1 MTERIKTVRLREC
14 AGPSCLDFIQPLFK
28 NSPRRGKFAPA
39 GFGCRRKPTKRRLGS
54 LALWAS
60 FWGPMRIKAIQ
71 DLSQLT
77 DDALFSEIAAGA
89 SLCLS
94 NAQQIDGDSFL
105 LNDLKRPAG
114 SEILRLAAEEEAA
127 KVLILLDAVRCPRVE
142 RQSDFNRQLQYFN
155 DHLAKGIYAQYCWR
169 RPHSFSAVRE
179 WVDRERKEYYLDGPN
194 NVDWI
199 FYNEILRQREE
210 TIYVDYVENDGAHYW
225 HDPRCT
231 DELKFMPPSSRSPTL
246 QLVSALSKAGCLK
259 PGALRILAKFWRA
272 QAIDENLTVHALF
285 DLNNNCLESL
295 HAVGLLE
302 TDDSG
307 VITTIAN
314 RWLFPL
320 YPLDL
325 GKDRVSKDELRNIQR
340 DWS

>member
-1 MTERIKTVRLREC
+1 
-14 AGPSCLDFIQPLFK
+14 
-28 NSPRRGKFAPA
+28 
-39 GFGCRRKPTKRRLGS
+39 
-54 LALWAS
+54 
-60 FWGPMRIKAIQ
+60 MRIKAIQ

-89 SLCLS
+89 ALCVS
-94 NAQQIDGDSFL
+94 NARQIDGDSFL

-127 KVLILLDAVRCPRVE
+127 KVLILLDAVRCPRIE
-142 RQSDFNRQLQYFN
+142 RQSDFNRQLPYFN

-179 WVDRERKEYYLDGPN
+179 WVDRERKEYYLGGPN
-194 NVDWI
+194 NVDGI

-210 TIYVDYVENDGAHYW
+210 TIYVDYVENDGAHFW
-225 HDPRCT
+225 HDPRRT
-231 DELKFMPPSSRSPTL
+231 DELGLMPVNPRSLTL
-246 QLVSALSKAGCLK
+246 HLVSAFSKAGCLK

-272 QAIDENLTVHALF
+272 QVIDERLTIHALF
-285 DLNNNCLESL
+285 ALNNKSLESL
-295 HAVGLLE
+295 HAAGLLE
-302 TDDSG
+302 TDDSD
-307 VITTIAN
+307 VINAIVN

-325 GKDRVSKDELRNIQR
+325 RKDRVGKDELRNIQR
-340 DWS
+340 DWGF

>member
-1 MTERIKTVRLREC
+1 M
-14 AGPSCLDFIQPLFK
+14 
-28 NSPRRGKFAPA
+28 
-39 GFGCRRKPTKRRLGS
+39 
-54 LALWAS
+54 
-60 FWGPMRIKAIQ
+60 
-71 DLSQLT
+71 
-77 DDALFSEIAAGA
+77 
-89 SLCLS
+89 
-94 NAQQIDGDSFL
+94 
-105 LNDLKRPAG
+105 G

-210 TIYVDYVENDGAHYW
+210 TIYVDYVENDGAHFW

-231 DELKFMPPSSRSPTL
+231 DELGL
-246 QLVSALSKAGCLK
+246 QT
-259 PGALRILAKFWRA
+259 
-272 QAIDENLTVHALF
+272 IDENLTVHALF

-325 GKDRVSKDELRNIQR
+325 RKDRVSKDELRNIQR
-340 DWS
+340 DWGFYE